1 MPCFNA
7 ERYIRFAIN
16 SILNQ
21 TYKNFEFIIIDDGSH
36 DSTVGIIE
44 SFEDDRILFLKREK
58 NHGITSALNFGLRK
72 AKGDFIARMD
82 ADDFSY
88 PNRLEVQV
96 NFLINHP
103 EYILCGSQYKFM
115 GTEITS
121 DLIQSWC
128 LLKFM
133 LFRCNQ
139 ILHPSVMFRRKII
152 SDNNLFYNEGLIISQ
167 DYEFWIRMMKFGKLC
182 NLPMVLLDYR
192 VHNNQISNKKFK
204 RQKSLD
210 IKSRTIYLN
219 QYGIKVDHQLD
230 DFINRFFSV
239 SKSIKIID
247 FPILSEI
254 LIHIERYV
262 SDKCEQERYHFRYFK
277 KIIIRDF
284 IKNFFDSG
292 NPMTIRNFFLI
303 FFSQFQYGYFI
314 SGKILIKVFLN
325 SCFKLK
331 LSF

>member
-1 MPCFNA
+1 MPCFNS
-7 ERYIRFAIN
+7 EDYVRIAIN

-58 NHGITSALNFGLRK
+58 NHGITSALNLGLRK
-72 AKGDFIARMD
+72 AKGEFIARMD

-96 NFLINHP
+96 NFMINNP
-103 EYILCGSQYKFM
+103 EFILCGSQYKFM
-115 GTEITS
+115 DTQRKS
-121 DLIQSWC
+121 NLIQSWG

-139 ILHPSVMFRRKII
+139 ILHPSVMFRRKIMLE
-152 SDNNLFYNEGLIISQ
+152 NNLFYNEGLIISQ
-167 DYEFWIRMMKFGKLC
+167 DYELWIRMMKYGKLC
-182 NLPMVLLDYR
+182 NLPETLLDYR
-192 VHNNQISNKKFK
+192 VHSNQISNKKFAL
-204 RQKSLD
+204 QKALD
-210 IKSRTIYLN
+210 IKTRIIYLN
-219 QYGIKVDHQLD
+219 QIGIKVDNQLD
-230 DFINRFFSV
+230 DFITRFFSV
-239 SKSIKIID
+239 SKNIKIDD
-247 FPILSEI
+247 FQLLNDI
-254 LIHIERYV
+254 LIHIKRCV
-262 SDKCEQERYHFRYFK
+262 PHKCENDRYNFKYFK
-277 KIIIRDF
+277 KIMVRDY

-292 NPMTIRNFFLI
+292 NPLTIRNFFVI